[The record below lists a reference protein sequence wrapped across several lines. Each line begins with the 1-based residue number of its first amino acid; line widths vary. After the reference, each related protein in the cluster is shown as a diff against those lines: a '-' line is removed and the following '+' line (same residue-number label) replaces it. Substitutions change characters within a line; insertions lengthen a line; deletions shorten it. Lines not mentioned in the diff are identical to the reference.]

1 MVQQKE
7 SEVAIET
14 WRQLFSSELPK
25 GGAYLTHLGP
35 HVQQMSGKQ
44 RTNEWLMH
52 KETHFWLD

>member
-35 HVQQMSGKQ
+35 HLQQMSGKQ
-44 RTNEWLMH
+44 CTNE
-52 KETHFWLD
+52 